1 MDLGEFQKNIEERY
15 EMEKTKLGEGGFGT
29 VSVAHDKA
37 TGVRRAVK
45 LILKAHVQDVD
56 LLRKEIEIT
65 QKMDHPN
72 IVRLFAVYE
81 DHCSLYLVMELC
93 EGGELFDRLVEEK
106 YLTEPIVKKVM
117 KQVFGSIAYCHSKDV
132 VHRDLKP
139 ENYILLSKTKQVDQ
153 TPVKLIDFGLATRC
167 RDEEQMKTAV
177 GTSYY
182 VAPEVLGQKYSK
194 AVDVW
199 SCGVLMYCLHCGSPP
214 FFGKTDIEVLR
225 KVKRGQYRMESSI
238 WSKVSETAKDLIR
251 RCLEMSPSKR
261 ITCLEALKHP
271 WFQEQKS
278 SARFDATVLGN
289 LRSFSVA
296 NRFQKAAMTAVAYQ
310 LTPEEQAE
318 LREVFV
324 KLDENSDGYLSFKEI
339 KQGLECQLNE
349 EHIPNLSEILDS
361 MDTNQDGKIEYT
373 EFIAAAMDHR
383 LQRNE
388 SICWRAF
395 KAFDKDGDGKITL
408 GELQEVLKDEE
419 LKQEVPSSRSANF
432 YFTQMDTD
440 QNGEVCFQEFMDML
454 HTDTSGSPKKR
465 PKSVHLEE
473 LMTSID
479 S

>member
-1 MDLGEFQKNIEERY
+1 
-15 EMEKTKLGEGGFGT
+15 
-29 VSVAHDKA
+29 
-37 TGVRRAVK
+37 
-45 LILKAHVQDVD
+45 
-56 LLRKEIEIT
+56 
-65 QKMDHPN
+65 
-72 IVRLFAVYE
+72 
-81 DHCSLYLVMELC
+81 
-93 EGGELFDRLVEEK
+93 
-106 YLTEPIVKKVM
+106 
-117 KQVFGSIAYCHSKDV
+117 
-132 VHRDLKP
+132 
-139 ENYILLSKTKQVDQ
+139 
-153 TPVKLIDFGLATRC
+153 
-167 RDEEQMKTAV
+167 
-177 GTSYY
+177 
-182 VAPEVLGQKYSK
+182 
-194 AVDVW
+194 
-199 SCGVLMYCLHCGSPP
+199 
-214 FFGKTDIEVLR
+214 
-225 KVKRGQYRMESSI
+225 
-238 WSKVSETAKDLIR
+238 
-251 RCLEMSPSKR
+251 MSPSKR

-310 LTPEEQAE
+310 LTPEERLWLWQEQAE

-373 EFIAAAMDHR
+373 EFIAAAMERIGVAGTD
-383 LQRNE
+383 
-388 SICWRAF
+388 
-395 KAFDKDGDGKITL
+395 
-408 GELQEVLKDEE
+408 
-419 LKQEVPSSRSANF
+419 SANF